1 LLATRDIMSFN
12 NLRDPASGVDWY
24 TAGGMLEALRSQGRA
39 ASSIAQIPYF
49 ANLFPANLADLLG
62 LNPAYNQTQAV
73 YALTVPA
80 ALGGASFYNYGN
92 DWTSVL
98 FEISTLGN
106 STCNPPNPNFSS
118 ACHVFIQPQW
128 GTLGAWSSV
137 ANSDYRAFT
146 LSARQRFKNSLT
158 LDFNYTLSNSKDDA
172 SVLQTAAT
180 TGASILNP
188 FRQRDNYAFSSFDVR
203 HIINSNF
210 VWQLPIGKGR
220 WLLGNSGRV
229 ADSLLG
235 GWQFSGIVRYNS
247 GLPVSAP
254 YDDARWATNWNVQ
267 SNSTRIRPV
276 ETCPIRGGALFGC
289 NTQQA
294 FQSFRNALPGETGE
308 RNIFRNVGFLNT
320 DISIGK
326 TFKMPWSEGHGLQLR
341 WEIFNI
347 FNYQAMGAF
356 DTSRSG
362 FGIPVDPGNKVPPVN
377 WSRYTAI
384 QGDPRF
390 MQIFLRYSF

>member
-1 LLATRDIMSFN
+1 M
-12 NLRDPASGVDWY
+12 
-24 TAGGMLEALRSQGRA
+24 
-39 ASSIAQIPYF
+39 
-49 ANLFPANLADLLG
+49 
-62 LNPAYNQTQAV
+62 
-73 YALTVPA
+73 
-80 ALGGASFYNYGN
+80 
-92 DWTSVL
+92 
-98 FEISTLGN
+98 
-106 STCNPPNPNFSS
+106 
-118 ACHVFIQPQW
+118 FIQPQW

-146 LSARQRFKNSLT
+146 LSARQRYKNSLT

-267 SNSTRIRPV
+267 SNATRIRDV
-276 ETCPIRGGALFGC
+276 DTCPVRGGALFGC

-294 FQSFRNALPGETGE
+294 FQSFRNAMPGETGE

-341 WEIFNI
+341 WEIFNL